1 MSEPRVFLDAVLG
14 AVIDAV
20 APLEDSLADP
30 VLFRALL
37 EELGWVVEA
46 GEIDPQKLDGQIPIN
61 NILDTVRNVLETIR
75 AGEATPDLL
84 QSLTR
89 DTAALM
95 SALGTA
101 SGNVPPPSLPPPLS
115 RPELWGAL
123 AADLAGFLVARHIR
137 ATAPLLYA
145 LLHLFGIID
154 LEETAPGE
162 HRRATRRVVLRWD
175 RLGMLISDPA
185 GLAGEVYGWGGT
197 LRATE
202 LLDRSEE
209 ALRALGL
216 SAGQVEPDEET
227 VATYW
232 GDPPAA
238 GAPVRELHLL
248 LATGTTDDGLHA
260 EVGLAALPVPAQN
273 GVAGPPSGILVS
285 LFAAGDI
292 ALLITFGDSVTG
304 RIFGAVDA
312 GRLIGVEL
320 RPGDARWADS
330 AAVQARAGLEL
341 TYAPPE
347 PALLFG
353 GRQGTGLRVGSAGLA
368 LAGEAGSAGF
378 DVGVHVALSGL
389 DLVVSF
395 ADVDAFVG
403 RLLGTGE
410 LTFRADLG
418 IGWSQRGGLRV
429 DGQAG
434 LRFELP
440 MEFAVG
446 PVRLSRLLLT
456 AGPEAG
462 GLALSAVVTVQGSLG
477 PLTLVVEDVGATL
490 RLLPT
495 AGGAAAGLS
504 PSLALRPPTG
514 AGMSITAGP
523 VTGGG
528 FVQFDEPAGRYA
540 GVLRLKIVT
549 VGVTAVGLVQ
559 TRLPGGRPGF
569 ALLVLLRAEF
579 PPIQVGFGIALSAV
593 GGLLGLNR
601 RVEVDALRRRFA
613 AGAAGRILAP
623 EDPIRDA
630 PLLLAELDEVF
641 PVSEGITLVGPTV
654 QLSWVELV
662 RLDLGVFVEL
672 PGPSKIVLLGSVR
685 AAIEN
690 PAGGKPYLQLRLDV
704 LGVLDFAKRVLEF
717 DGVLIDSQLLEVF
730 ELTGGAAFRL
740 GWGDQPYVVMSIG
753 GFHPAYDPA
762 PLALPASLTRLA
774 MARGR
779 PTDVLYL
786 RFEGYFAIT
795 TNTLQFG
802 ASVQVIVNA
811 GPIRA
816 EGFLGFDVLIRFQ
829 PFAFEFGFRASVRV
843 MFNGVTLAGVR
854 VTGVLAGPGPVTFT
868 GELCFEI
875 LFFEICWNATFTLG
889 SDTPPAVQPIPSA
902 FPVLGVELREPGN
915 LATSMT
921 EDPFVL
927 LRPAPDTGPAPV
939 LPPVGRLVWTQRRAP
954 LDLLLERFEGA
965 PLERRETI
973 TATGPRITGPAK
985 DWFAPGSFA
994 ELSDSDALNR
1004 PALER
1009 LHCGVELAAAGD
1021 VASTA
1026 VTVTV
1031 TVEQYRAERPD
1042 PVPVPGEARPEWLH
1056 AALDRRE
1063 GVADPAPEPP
1073 AVTVEDESWVVSE
1086 PSGVPAAAGL
1096 SQAQAH
1102 QLAKATGAVATAA
1115 GDRVPVFAF

>member
-1 MSEPRVFLDAVLG
+1 M
-14 AVIDAV
+14 
-20 APLEDSLADP
+20 DS
-30 VLFRALL
+30 
-37 EELGWVVEA
+37 
-46 GEIDPQKLDGQIPIN
+46 
-61 NILDTVRNVLETIR
+61 VRDVLETIR
-75 AGEATPDLL
+75 TGAATPGLYQTL
-84 QSLTR
+84 VR
-89 DTAALM
+89 DTTALI

-101 SGNVPPPSLPPPLS
+101 AGDDPPPSLPPPLS
-115 RPELWGAL
+115 QPELWDSL
-123 AADLAGFLVARHIR
+123 AVDLAGFLVARHVR
-137 ATAPLLYA
+137 ATAPLVYA

-154 LEETAPGE
+154 LEETAPTE
-162 HRRATRRVVLRWD
+162 HRRAARRVVLRWD
-175 RLGMLISDPA
+175 RLGMLVGDPTDLVA
-185 GLAGEVYGWGGT
+185 EVYGWGGT
-197 LRATE
+197 LRSAE
-202 LLDRSEE
+202 LLDRLEE

-216 SAGQVEPDEET
+216 AADQVEPDEGT
-227 VATYW
+227 IAAYW
-232 GDPPAA
+232 GDPSAA
-238 GAPVRELHLL
+238 DAPTRELHLL

-260 EVGLAALPVPAQN
+260 EVGLAVLPVPAQT
-273 GVAGPPSGILVS
+273 GVAGPPAGILVS

-292 ALLITFGDSVTG
+292 ALVITFGESVSG

-312 GRLIGVEL
+312 DRLIGVEL

-341 TYAPPE
+341 AYAPPE
-347 PALLFG
+347 PVLLFG
-353 GRQGTGLRVGSAGLA
+353 GREGTRVRVGGAGLG
-368 LAGEAGSAGF
+368 LAAEAGTLGF

-389 DLVVSF
+389 SLVVSF

-403 RLLGTGE
+403 RLVGSGE
-410 LTFRADLG
+410 LTFAADLG
-418 IGWSQRGGLRV
+418 VGWSQRGGLRV

-440 MEFAVG
+440 MEFTVG
-446 PVRLSRLLLT
+446 PVRLSRLFIV

-490 RLLPT
+490 RLTPT
-495 AGGAAAGLS
+495 AGGAAVGLS

-514 AGMSITAGP
+514 AGMSINTGP

-528 FVQFDEPAGRYA
+528 FVQFNEPAGRYT
-540 GVLRLKIVT
+540 GVLRLRIVT
-549 VGVTAVGLVQ
+549 VGITAVGLVQ

-569 ALLVLLRAEF
+569 ALLILLRAEF
-579 PPIQVGFGIALSAV
+579 PPIQVGFGIALSAI

-613 AGAAGRILAP
+613 GGAAGRILAP
-623 EDPIRDA
+623 EDPVRDA
-630 PLLLAELDEVF
+630 PLLLAELDEIF
-641 PVSEGITLVGPTV
+641 PVTEGVTLVGPTV
-654 QLSWVELV
+654 QLSWLELV
-662 RLDLGVFVEL
+662 RLDLGIFVEL
-672 PGPSKIVLLGSVR
+672 PGPSKVVLLGSVR
-685 AAIEN
+685 AAIDN
-690 PAGGKPYLQLRLDV
+690 PTGGKPYLQLRLDV

-717 DGVLIDSQLLEVF
+717 DGVLVDSQLLEVF

-816 EGFLGFDVLIRFQ
+816 EGFLGFDTLIRFQ

-843 MFNGVTLAGVR
+843 TFKGVTLAGVR
-854 VTGVLAGPGPVTFT
+854 VTGVLSGPGPVTFA
-868 GELCFEI
+868 GELCFEV
-875 LFFEICWNATFTLG
+875 LFFEICWSATFTLG
-889 SDTPPAVQPIPSA
+889 SATPPAVHPIPSA
-902 FPVLGVELREPGN
+902 LPVFGVELREPGN
-915 LATSMT
+915 LATSAA

-927 LRPAPDTGPAPV
+927 LTPPSATVPAPV
-939 LPPVGRLVWTQRRAP
+939 LPPLGRLVWAQRRAP
-954 LDLLLERFEGA
+954 LELLLERFEGA
-965 PLERRETI
+965 PLEHRDTI

-994 ELSDSDALNR
+994 DLSDSDALNR

-1009 LHCGVELAAAGD
+1009 LHCGVELAAAND
-1021 VASTA
+1021 VVSAA
-1026 VTVTV
+1026 VTVSV
-1031 TVEQYRAERPD
+1031 TVEQYRAARPTA
-1042 PVPVPGEARPEWLH
+1042 VPGEERPEWLH

-1063 GVADPAPEPP
+1063 GVADPPVVAP
-1073 AVTVEDESWVVSE
+1073 AVTVEDETWVVSE
-1086 PSGVPAAAGL
+1086 TTGAPTAAGL

-1115 GDRVPVFAF
+1115 GDRVRVITF